1 MRDVAEPTTP
11 EVLPQLVG
19 PELRDEVQV
28 GEPVAIDVRRAQS
41 RPVIVVDL
49 LVRLARVVHH
59 VVLEADAAGRSPVG
73 EAKVVRDTRAGGEL
87 AFLAGALAQPPGR
100 ARWRALV

>member
-1 MRDVAEPTTP
+1 
-11 EVLPQLVG
+11 
-19 PELRDEVQV
+19 V

-59 VVLEADAAGRSPVG
+59 VVLEADAAGRSPVS
-73 EAKVVRDTRAGGEL
+73 EAEVVHDTRAGGQL
-87 AFLAGALAQPPGR
+87 AFLAGALEQTRGR
-100 ARWRALV
+100 ARCLAFAAGPLASTEAEQPHPPRP